1 MCACVFILNRL
12 DTMGYNQKL
21 VFSFS
26 TTIVRNSVLDL
37 SAFLENILG
46 SPLVAFVVTFR
57 YPNSIIF
64 RCENI
69 QSNLTQNLN
78 HFKAFSS
85 SRAHARLATWIP
97 RSGKMRVGSSLRRGI
112 SGKDK
117 DFLDQCKYNVVLSLH
132 TISRTAF
139 GTLDI
144 PRQGRKYGPITV
156 QAIHAWANCCWFC
169 LSF

>member
-1 MCACVFILNRL
+1 M
-12 DTMGYNQKL
+12 MGYNQKL

-26 TTIVRNSVLDL
+26 TTILRNSLLDL
-37 SAFLENILG
+37 SAFLENISG

-69 QSNLTQNLN
+69 QSNLTQNLKLSKLSPLPSPCETCN
-78 HFKAFSS
+78 
-85 SRAHARLATWIP
+85 LNT

-117 DFLDQCKYNVVLSLH
+117 DFLDRCLYNVVLSLY
-132 TISRTAF
+132 TISWTAF

-144 PRQGRKYGPITV
+144 PRQGCKYCPITV
-156 QAIHAWANCCWFC
+156 QAIHAWANCF
-169 LSF
+169 